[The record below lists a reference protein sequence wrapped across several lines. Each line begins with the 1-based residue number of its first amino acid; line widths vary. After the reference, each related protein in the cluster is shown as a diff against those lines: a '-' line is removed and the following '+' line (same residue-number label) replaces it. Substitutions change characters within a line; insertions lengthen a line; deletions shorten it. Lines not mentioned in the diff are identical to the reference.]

1 MQYAIEKR
9 CEFDYGFGAHYKC
22 MWHRTEGNHQVVIDT
37 SNLMNSNRIIVY
49 FFFIQEMNMA
59 NGFKWKQ
66 QHRFY
71 VEFFFSI
78 LSTSVGMWGICF
90 VFNPNVL
97 LFDAIEKIKIMA
109 QLNFNLEIYIGMHMH
124 SETKIA

>member
-1 MQYAIEKR
+1 MQFAIEKR

-37 SNLMNSNRIIVY
+37 SNLMNSNRII
-49 FFFIQEMNMA
+49 FFPIQEMNMA

-71 VEFFFSI
+71 VELNLFKAFWARRLVCEAF
-78 LSTSVGMWGICF
+78 VWFCF
-90 VFNPNVL
+90 
-97 LFDAIEKIKIMA
+97 
-109 QLNFNLEIYIGMHMH
+109 
-124 SETKIA
+124 